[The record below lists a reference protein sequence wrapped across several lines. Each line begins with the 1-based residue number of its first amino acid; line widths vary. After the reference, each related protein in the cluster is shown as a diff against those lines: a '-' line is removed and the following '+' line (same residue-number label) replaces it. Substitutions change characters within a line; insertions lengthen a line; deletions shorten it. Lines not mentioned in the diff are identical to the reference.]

1 MSDPIVERLA
11 NNTLLLAQ
19 ELRNTS
25 KQFERTAEAV
35 HSATEAMLATKREV
49 HDALGPG
56 GAVDGVIREVRYE
69 LNQVNERLA
78 VISKDVD
85 DVEKAAREATGAH
98 VLVAKA
104 DTKEGLLRAF
114 GEQPWFTQLL
124 VVVTAVLA
132 GGFGHWLISLI
143 GK

>member
-1 MSDPIVERLA
+1 MSDSVGERVA

-19 ELRNTS
+19 EMRNTS
-25 KQFERTAEAV
+25 KVFERMAEAL

-49 HDALGPG
+49 HEAIGPG
-56 GAVDGVIREVRYE
+56 GVIDEVVRGVRHE
-69 LNQVNERLA
+69 LGQVSRQLA

-85 DVEKAAREATGAH
+85 DVERVTREVTGAH
-98 VLVAKA
+98 ALDAKI

-114 GEQPWFTQLL
+114 GELPWFTQLL